1 MALIKSVVNL
11 ILKEHGHYKFSGPL
25 LALGV
30 PDVYATPAEL
40 KSWLK
45 TYSLP
50 GAVQENAAVSGRMG
64 FVDAKTFF
72 NTLGFRDVTTAD
84 IPGCTLKPDIY
95 HDMNQPFPKELEGKF
110 QCVLDP
116 GTTEHVFDVKTCF
129 TNIVNSLAINGVVIH
144 EVPIYSYNG
153 GYFSINPQVLFDFY
167 SINGFE
173 DLKGYIVMWDRYLP
187 YAALNKV
194 YEYNFEALGPRHAL
208 ADRDQC
214 RYTPHLLF
222 FARKVKKVERLLV
235 PIQKV
240 VYLPQRP
247 KSANPL
253 VSRIKKF
260 ILEIVPFQV
269 IMYFLQRSERE
280 RSLKRTKKF
289 SFKA

>member
-11 ILKEHGHYKFSGPL
+11 ILKEHRIYKFSGPL

-40 KSWLK
+40 KTWVK

-50 GAVQENAAVSGRMG
+50 GAVPENAEVSGRMG
-64 FVDAKTFF
+64 FVSAKTFF
-72 NTLGFRDVTTAD
+72 DTLGFKDVTTVD
-84 IPGCTLKPDIY
+84 IPDCTLKPDIY

-110 QCVLDP
+110 QCILDP

-129 TNIVNSLAINGVVIH
+129 TNIVNALAINGVVIH
-144 EVPIYSYNG
+144 EVPVYSYNG

-167 SINGFE
+167 SENGFE

-187 YAALNKV
+187 YAPLNKV
-194 YEYNFEALGPRHAL
+194 YEYNFEALGPRNAL
-208 ADRDQC
+208 ADRDQS
-214 RYTPHLLF
+214 RYSPHLLF
-222 FARKVKKVERLLV
+222 FARKAREVEPLKV

-240 VYLPQRP
+240 VYLPQSP
-247 KSANPL
+247 KSANPFL
-253 VSRIKKF
+253 SRIKKF
-260 ILEIVPFQV
+260 ILEIVPFQL
-269 IMYFLQRSERE
+269 IMYFLQRSDRE
-280 RSLKRTKKF
+280 RSLKRTKKY